1 MKNKLIILLIIPLL
15 ISGSLT
21 ISANSTKLK
30 LHFIAVGQGDSIL
43 AQLPN
48 QETML
53 IDAGDNS
60 SGATVTN
67 YLHELRIDK
76 IDYLIGTHP
85 HADHIGG
92 LDDIIQN
99 FTVAKIYLPN
109 VTHTTQTFRDV
120 LLATKRKNQK
130 IKTAEAGME
139 LLTAK
144 NLKLRIKLLAPLE
157 DDYDDLN
164 NYSVVTKLD
173 YANNSF
179 IFTGDAEEKIED
191 QLVKSS
197 ANLEADLLKLAH
209 HGSSSSSSSSFLQE
223 VNPQSTIISVG
234 ANNRYNHPADKIINR
249 LKNQQIDIYR
259 TDQQG
264 TIIATSDGH
273 QINFNTQARE
283 VNKQQNSNSKDK
295 VTISHLS
302 LTEEV
307 VTISNNSDQ
316 SIDLTDWKLVS
327 TVGQQTFT
335 FPPGTILPA
344 GTNLKVVSGRGA
356 TAGPN
361 KIVWT
366 SSYIWNNNGDH
377 AQLYNHKQQL
387 ISEK

>member
-1 MKNKLIILLIIPLL
+1 
-15 ISGSLT
+15 
-21 ISANSTKLK
+21 
-30 LHFIAVGQGDSIL
+30 
-43 AQLPN
+43 
-48 QETML
+48 
-53 IDAGDNS
+53 
-60 SGATVTN
+60 
-67 YLHELRIDK
+67 
-76 IDYLIGTHP
+76 
-85 HADHIGG
+85 
-92 LDDIIQN
+92 
-99 FTVAKIYLPN
+99 
-109 VTHTTQTFRDV
+109 
-120 LLATKRKNQK
+120 
-130 IKTAEAGME
+130 
-139 LLTAK
+139 
-144 NLKLRIKLLAPLE
+144 
-157 DDYDDLN
+157 
-164 NYSVVTKLD
+164 
-173 YANNSF
+173 
-179 IFTGDAEEKIED
+179 
-191 QLVKSS
+191 
-197 ANLEADLLKLAH
+197 
-209 HGSSSSSSSSFLQE
+209 LQE